1 MKTQVMIRLL
11 RLGITLTMLP
21 FCLLQAQTPP
31 PPRIEKMRDEIEAIK
46 IGLITRRLNLTE
58 EEARAF
64 WPVYNQYSE
73 ELEAIRKQ
81 RRNEMRQMMDRDKD
95 LSEGDAEK
103 LVDNEIALRQ
113 KELDI
118 MKKYHSRFKQ
128 ILPVKKVMMLY
139 RAEEDFKRLLLERLH
154 EKREHM
160 MERARQRRR

>member
-1 MKTQVMIRLL
+1 MKTLWIIHWL
-11 RLGITLTMLP
+11 RHGLILAMFPLN
-21 FCLLQAQTPP
+21 LVHAQSPP
-31 PPRIEKMRDEIEAIK
+31 PGRMEKMRDEIEAIK
-46 IGLITRRLNLTE
+46 IGLITRRLNLTA

-81 RRNEMRQMMDRDKD
+81 RRNEMRQIMDRDNE
-95 LSEGDAEK
+95 LSDKDAEK
-103 LVDNEIALRQ
+103 LVDNEIVLRQ

-118 MKKYHSRFKQ
+118 MKKYHAQFKQ